1 MKSDDPDVSTEPA
14 WLDAKEHQA
23 WFALMSLLARLDSAL
38 DVQLRR
44 DAGLTHFEYTVL
56 AALSTAPDRTLRL
69 SELAFMAE
77 GSLSR
82 LSNVVTRLEKQHWV
96 RRSPDPD
103 DGRYTLAALTDE
115 GWDKVVATAPGH
127 VQEVRR
133 LVFDPLTRGQVGQ
146 MTTIARKIVQAID
159 PYDRCL
165 ET

>member
-1 MKSDDPDVSTEPA
+1 MDSDDPDVATEPG

-23 WFALMSLLARLDSAL
+23 WFALVSLLARLDSAL

-127 VQEVRR
+127 VHEVRR
-133 LVFDPLTRGQVGQ
+133 LVFDPLTRSQVGQ

-159 PYDRCL
+159 PNDRCL